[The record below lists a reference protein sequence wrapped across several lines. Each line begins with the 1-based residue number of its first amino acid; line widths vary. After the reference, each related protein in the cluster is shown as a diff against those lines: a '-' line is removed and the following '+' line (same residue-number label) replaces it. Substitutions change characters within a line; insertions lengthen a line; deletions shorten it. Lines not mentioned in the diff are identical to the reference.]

1 MQVGGE
7 WGEVIDGKKVSSCY
21 KGKII
26 KSWDF
31 SALL

>member
-7 WGEVIDGKKVSSCY
+7 QGKVIDGKKVSSCY
-21 KGKII
+21 KGEIM

-31 SALL
+31 LALL